1 MTPDQRP
8 NASPGEPLGVTL
20 LGSTGSIGASTLDV
34 LARHPQRYRVVA
46 LTANNQVERLF
57 EQCRKFRPAHAVMLD
72 ADAAGRLADR
82 LRAANLPVQVSA
94 GAQALAAVATLAQAR
109 IVVAAI
115 VGAAGLQPALAAVQ
129 AGKRVL
135 IANKEPLVMSGGIF
149 IEEARKSGA
158 ELLPVDSEHNA
169 IFQCMPPHFRAGQ
182 APAEVRRILLTCSGG
197 PFRNWPAERLAV
209 ATPEQA
215 VAHPNWVM
223 GRKISV
229 DSATLMNKGLELIE
243 ACWLFGVGPERVEII
258 VHPQSVI
265 HSLVEYNDGS
275 VLAQLGNPDMRTPI
289 AHALAWPER
298 IDSGVRSLDL
308 VEIAH
313 LDFAAPDTVRFPC
326 LQLAYEA
333 ARRGGTAPAIL
344 NAANE
349 VAVQAFL
356 DHEIAFGDIAR
367 VIEATLSRVAVHPAE
382 TLDAILADDAQ
393 ARVQAVEL
401 VHGLGRSSPMTTP
414 RAT

>member
-1 MTPDQRP
+1 
-8 NASPGEPLGVTL
+8 
-20 LGSTGSIGASTLDV
+20 
-34 LARHPQRYRVVA
+34 
-46 LTANNQVERLF
+46 
-57 EQCRKFRPAHAVMLD
+57 MLD
-72 ADAAGRLADR
+72 AEAAERLADR
-82 LRAANLPVQVSA
+82 VRRAQLPVRVSA
-94 GAQALAAVATLAQAR
+94 GPQALATVAALPQAR

-135 IANKEPLVMSGGIF
+135 IANKEPLVMCGGIF
-149 IEEARKSGA
+149 IEQARSSGA
-158 ELLPVDSEHNA
+158 ELLPLDSEHNA
-169 IFQCMPPHFRAGQ
+169 IFQCLPAHFRPGQ
-182 APAEVRRILLTCSGG
+182 APSEVQRILLTCSGG
-197 PFRNWPAERLAV
+197 PFRDWPAERLAV

-243 ACWLFGVGPERVEII
+243 ACWLFGVPPERVQIV

-265 HSLVEYNDGS
+265 HSLVEYRDGS
-275 VLAQLGNPDMRTPI
+275 VLAQLGNPDMRIPI

-298 IDSGVRSLDL
+298 IASGARSLDL
-308 VEIAH
+308 VEIAR
-313 LDFAAPDTVRFPC
+313 LDFAAPDTTRFPC
-326 LQLAYEA
+326 LQLAYDA

-367 VIEATLSRVAVHPAE
+367 VIEGTLSRVSIHPAQE
-382 TLDAILADDAQ
+382 LDRILADDAQ
-393 ARVQAVEL
+393 ARAQAMAL
-401 VHGLGRSSPMTTP
+401 VHGCGRRTSTTTASRP
-414 RAT
+414 GAT